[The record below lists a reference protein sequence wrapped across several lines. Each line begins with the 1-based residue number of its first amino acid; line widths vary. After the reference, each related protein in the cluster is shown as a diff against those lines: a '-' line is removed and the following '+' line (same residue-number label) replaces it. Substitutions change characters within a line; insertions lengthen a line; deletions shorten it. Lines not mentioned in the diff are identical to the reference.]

1 MARDDSESAAPS
13 PPRSIGAWRTTLFP
27 AHGAL
32 PADAAVARAR
42 GLIAAE
48 HDMPKDA
55 LRGALWELFDE

>member
-1 MARDDSESAAPS
+1 MARDDSRSVAPS
-13 PPRSIGAWRTTLFP
+13 PPRSIGAWKSTLFL

-32 PADAAVARAR
+32 PVDAAVARAL